1 MNKLFIRTIYGV
13 TDIVFNVGQNGEVKT
28 HYDPLTDRVYAYG
41 SSANVKRNIK
51 EYFSMKSGIQTPQT
65 EFKKNASVTN
75 KTITVNEDGKGEQ
88 SGVSIMIDIE
98 NPICPIF
105 GAWNSDCNADGK
117 YTKAALKACFN
128 VSDMVPVHPLL
139 AHLNKEEVGVFV
151 GDANSK
157 VTLGITNGELKG
169 TTIKSP
175 KEASELVGCTI
186 EEAKKAFENQR
197 PMNLYKDKRTATGL
211 YQVTYAI
218 DLDTF
223 GKIKCS
229 SCSIPSE
236 TKEKLLNEKQ
246 WHEVTIDGEIYLSP
260 SCEELCELWDKFVKA
275 LIYWDFS
282 SNNSLH
288 GNVKEALRY
297 TYSFNANKLND
308 CNTARIYTVID
319 KKTGEEKLK
328 AQLLLI
334 DDCKEVTSFNHVALG
349 KYYDIKDINCS
360 VDASEQAVEELQR
373 IGKSHF
379 QAPLEGKKF
388 RVMLIKE

>member
-1 MNKLFIRTIYGV
+1 MKKLYIRAIYKV
-13 TDIVFNVGQNGEVKT
+13 TGIVFNVGQNGEVKT

-51 EYFSMKSGIQTPQT
+51 EYFSIHSRIQTPQT

-88 SGVSIMIDIE
+88 SGVSTMIDIE
-98 NPICPIF
+98 NPICSIF

-117 YTKAALKACFN
+117 YIKAALKACFN

-169 TTIKSP
+169 TTIKTP
-175 KEASELVGCTI
+175 EDASKMVGCTI
-186 EEAKKAFENQR
+186 EEAKKAFGNQR

-211 YQVTYAI
+211 YQVTYTI

-229 SCSIPSE
+229 SCSIPSAA
-236 TKEKLLNEKQ
+236 KEKLLNEKKWQ
-246 WHEVTIDGEIYLSP
+246 EVTIDGESYLSP
-260 SCEELCELWDKFVKA
+260 PCEELCELWDKFVEA
-275 LIYWDFS
+275 LFYWDFS
-282 SNNSLH
+282 SNNSQH
-288 GNVKEALRY
+288 GNEKKALRY
-297 TYSFNANKLND
+297 TYSFNVNKLND

-319 KKTGEEKLK
+319 KKTGEEKVK

-334 DDCKEVTSFNHVALG
+334 DDCKEVKSFNHVALREN
-349 KYYDIKDINCS
+349 YDVKDVNYS
-360 VDASEQAVEELQR
+360 VDAREQVVEELQR
-373 IGKSHF
+373 IGKSQF
-379 QAPLEGKKF
+379 QAPLEGKKI
-388 RVMLIKE
+388 RDMLIKE